1 MSEKKVRI
9 GIIGTGSI
17 ARAAHFPALMGM
29 EDVEIAGVLGSS
41 REKSEAAARRYGVP
55 CAAGNLEELL
65 RLDLDAAVLLTPK
78 TGRREYLQPLLEA
91 KLDVLVEKPLAST
104 LQECEQLADVSAKS
118 GQIVMVAFN
127 RRYSPVNRQGIA
139 AFEGRRP
146 HLMVASK
153 SREFKE
159 YRATLENA
167 IHMVDMMR
175 YVMGECVSVKAE
187 ARWGADPLYEDL
199 CAAQLTFED
208 GGVGMLCAS
217 REAGQWYER
226 IELFGGN
233 QTVIMESPDRLTVIK
248 PDHEEVYNSTPL
260 HKGWANYVEC
270 IGFEACDRHFIDCVK
285 SRAKPLTSAEDAYK
299 THLLMNQILV
309 SAGLPDLTQEWGYG
323 K

>member
-1 MSEKKVRI
+1 MSEKKIRI

-17 ARAAHFPALMGM
+17 AHAAHFPALMGM

-41 REKSEAAARRYGVP
+41 RVKSEAAARRYGVP
-55 CAAGNLEELL
+55 CAAGDLDALL

-78 TGRREYLQPLLEA
+78 TVRREYLEPLLEA

-104 LQECEQLADVSAKS
+104 LRECEKLADVSAKS

-139 AFEGRRP
+139 AFGGKRP
-146 HLMVASK
+146 HFMVASK

-187 ARWGADPLYEDL
+187 ARWGTDPFYEDL

-233 QTVIMESPDRLTVIK
+233 QTVIMESPDRLTVVK
-248 PDHEEVYNSTPL
+248 PDHEEVYRSTPL

-270 IGFEACDRHFIDCVK
+270 IGFEGCDRHFIDCVK
-285 SRAKPLTSAEDAYK
+285 TREKPLTSAEDAYK

-309 SAGLPDLTQEWGYG
+309 SAGLPDLTQEWGHG
-323 K
+323 E

>member
-41 REKSEAAARRYGVP
+41 REKSEATARRYGVP

-78 TGRREYLQPLLEA
+78 TVRREYLQPLLEA

-309 SAGLPDLTQEWGYG
+309 SAGLPDLTQEWGHG